1 MEASRRLNLPAE
13 WVRRLKVLGVRCNQD
28 LLGSLSMD
36 LACDLRVDV
45 AVVEGWKMQAAVE
58 ELSGCN
64 MMLPSPVGVPEA
76 LYTQQSQI
84 GEDTNNP
91 SMYNLPFGLTAHHGG
106 VAGEAHDWF
115 PRPIGCRA
123 LDRLLYTPTCGGGLP
138 AGRVIELIGAPG
150 SGRTQVVLSSVCA
163 CACSN
168 VAVLL
173 IDTCNGI
180 TSSHLTGCVAKTLQA
195 SSSAHSASVG
205 GTQVQVQRERY
216 EQALSLI
223 TMERCFTL
231 HQLLSTLGSVAA
243 RGGRSDLHGGKLYG
257 LVVVDCL
264 HALMLPM
271 QVGPVSIP
279 GLSAGAASA
288 ATAATNPLTATD
300 LINSVSL
307 ALKGLTARGSTVLFT
322 SSKAITNS
330 GRGGRSSGGSGS
342 GGGGGGSFGRRL
354 SRMGSVGGGSGSTGG
369 SSRGVSGQGHG
380 AHAVARDAPLECFS
394 DTLVDVIL
402 EIATVGASDTSVSV
416 SALADAEQRNP
427 HFQVTVRDRPWPF
440 KIKDPGA
447 NKAIEHHVKVMEGQ
461 GEGNSTRTLCLTPE
475 VFNPAQA
482 NFRYSD
488 LFSLNRGGGD
498 DDMDAD

>member
-1 MEASRRLNLPAE
+1 METSRRLNLPEE
-13 WVRRLKVLGVRCNQD
+13 WVRRLRLLGVRTNKD
-28 LLGSLSMD
+28 LLGSLSLD

-45 AVVEGWKMQAAVE
+45 AVVEGWKMQVAVE

-64 MMLPSPVGVPEA
+64 MLLSLPAGVPET
-76 LYTQQSQI
+76 LDSKKSQC
-84 GEDTNNP
+84 GGDTNIP
-91 SMYNLPFGLTAHHGG
+91 TMFNLPFGLTTHHGG
-106 VAGEAHDWF
+106 VTGETHDWL

-123 LDRLLYTPTCGGGLP
+123 LDRLLYTPMSGGGLP
-138 AGRVIELIGAPG
+138 AGRVVELIGAPG

-168 VAVLL
+168 IAVLL

-195 SSSAHSASVG
+195 SSSARSAAFG

-216 EQALSLI
+216 EQALSHI

-243 RGGRSDLHGGKLYG
+243 RSGRSELHGGKLYG

-264 HALMLPM
+264 HALMLPL

-279 GLSAGAASA
+279 GLSVGAASA
-288 ATAATNPLTATD
+288 STATTSPLAATD
-300 LINSVSL
+300 LINAVAL

-322 SSKAITNS
+322 SSKAIANS
-330 GRGGRSSGGSGS
+330 GRGGRSSGG
-342 GGGGGGSFGRRL
+342 GGVGGSFGRRL
-354 SRMGSVGGGSGSTGG
+354 SRMGSVGGGSSSTGG
-369 SSRGVSGQGHG
+369 SSRGVNGQGYG
-380 AHAVARDAPLECFS
+380 AHTVARDAPVECFP

-402 EIATVGASDTSVSV
+402 EIATFSASGTSA
-416 SALADAEQRNP
+416 SALADAERNP
-427 HFQVTVRDRPWPF
+427 HFQVKVRDRLWPF
-440 KIKDPGA
+440 KIKDPGGS
-447 NKAIEHHVKVMEGQ
+447 KAIEYHLKVMSEGI
-461 GEGNSTRTLCLTPE
+461 STLTLGPPPE
-475 VFNPAQA
+475 VFNPPQA
-482 NFRYSD
+482 SFRYSD
-488 LFSLNRGGGD
+488 LFSPNRGGGE